1 LYRAGSF
8 TTAARELG
16 RYKLDLVGVEEVSWG
31 KEGAVRAGD
40 YNYFYGKVLEQ
51 GFFLHH
57 RIVSAVK
64 RVEFVS
70 DSLSYIILIG
80 RW

>member
-51 GFFLHH
+51 GFFTPQNS
-57 RIVSAVK
+57 IS
-64 RVEFVS
+64 S
-70 DSLSYIILIG
+70 
-80 RW
+80 